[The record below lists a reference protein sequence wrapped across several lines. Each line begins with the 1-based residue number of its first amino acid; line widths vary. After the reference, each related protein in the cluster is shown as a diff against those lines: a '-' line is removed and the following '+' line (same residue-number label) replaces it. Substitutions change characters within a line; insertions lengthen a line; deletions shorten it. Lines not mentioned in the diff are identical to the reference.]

1 MKKRSF
7 PIRRAAWLA
16 AWAGSLAVAYYLGRD
31 AGGGGSFEESRRSA
45 LQRIASSSSEG
56 RPLSKRSGS
65 AAPTAA
71 IKGADGE
78 IAEGLAGSDAARATD
93 FAERFAGV
101 QSMPP
106 GVARNEAYFALIKEW
121 AAADG
126 PAAIAAAGAITEPK
140 LRYELRE
147 SALRSWAT
155 ASPEAAWK
163 FASEN
168 ASGDLPDN
176 RMSLVFEGLGR
187 SDPAKAL
194 AFMEAN
200 GKALEKYGDRAAL
213 VFDDLYEHGHHDA
226 LVGWAEKMP
235 AGKLRDM
242 ATNRIIDR
250 WARYDPAA
258 AKEWM
263 DKNVTTKDN
272 LVPARVE
279 LAESWARVDP
289 SAALQWA
296 NSLPAG
302 QRDSEYYSRIY
313 GRWIQYDRNAA
324 AKNLAEQ
331 PPSAQLDR
339 PIERYTYEVMR
350 QNPAETMPWAESISD
365 SKRRWEAVSR
375 VAEYWG
381 RRDPGAMQNYVAAS
395 NLTDEQKRQLLK
407 PIEQRKKP

>member
-1 MKKRSF
+1 MKKHPF
-7 PIRRAAWLA
+7 PIRRTAWLA
-16 AWAGSLAVAYYLGRD
+16 AWAGSLAAAYYFGRD
-31 AGGGGSFEESRRSA
+31 AGSDSFDESRRSA
-45 LQRIASSSSEG
+45 LHRIGSVSSDG
-56 RPLSKRSGS
+56 RPFSKKSGS
-65 AAPTAA
+65 AGSTAA
-71 IKGADGE
+71 NRDGDGE
-78 IAEGLAGSDAARATD
+78 SAGGVAGSDSVRSVD
-93 FAERFAGV
+93 FAKRFAGV
-101 QSMPP
+101 QAMPP
-106 GVARNEAYFALIKEW
+106 GVARNAAYFALIKEW
-121 AAADG
+121 AEADG
-126 PAAIAAAGAITEPK
+126 PAALAAAGAITEPK

-147 SALRSWAT
+147 SAIRSWAT

-176 RMSLVFEGLGR
+176 RMSLVFEGLGG

-250 WARYDPAA
+250 WARYDHAA

-263 DKNVTTKDN
+263 DRNVTTKDN

-331 PPSAQLDR
+331 PPSPQLDR

-365 SKRRWEAVSR
+365 AKRRWEAVSR
-375 VAEYWG
+375 VAEFWG

-395 NLTDEQKRQLLK
+395 NLTGEQKQQLLK
-407 PIEQRKKP
+407 PFEKREKQK

>member
-16 AWAGSLAVAYYLGRD
+16 AWAGSLAAAYYVGRD
-31 AGGGGSFEESRRSA
+31 AGGDSSDDSRRSA
-45 LQRIASSSSEG
+45 LQRMAAMSSDG
-56 RPLSKRSGS
+56 RPLSKRSGPAGS
-65 AAPTAA
+65 ATA
-71 IKGADGE
+71 IKGVAGEAAAGNAAGEADQ
-78 IAEGLAGSDAARATD
+78 STD

-101 QSMPP
+101 QAMPP

-126 PAAIAAAGAITEPK
+126 PAALAAAGAITEPK
-140 LRYELRE
+140 LRFELRE
-147 SALRSWAT
+147 SALRAWAA

-168 ASGDLPDN
+168 ASGDLPEN
-176 RMSLVFEGLGR
+176 RMNLVFEGLGR

-200 GKALEKYGDRAAL
+200 GKALEKYGDRATL
-213 VFDDLYEHGHHDA
+213 VFDDLYENGHHDA

-272 LVPARVE
+272 LGPARVE

-331 PPSAQLDR
+331 PPSPQLDR

-365 SKRRWEAVSR
+365 AKRRWEAVSR

-381 RRDPGAMQNYVAAS
+381 RRDPGAMQNYVTAS

-407 PIEQRKKP
+407 SIEQRKKQ